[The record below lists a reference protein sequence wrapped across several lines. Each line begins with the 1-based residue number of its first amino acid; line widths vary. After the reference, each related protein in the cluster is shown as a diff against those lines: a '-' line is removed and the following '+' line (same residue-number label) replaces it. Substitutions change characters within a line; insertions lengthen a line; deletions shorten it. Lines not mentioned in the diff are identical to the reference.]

1 LFVAL
6 YAIIS
11 ALLSCSWAPLC
22 FCQITHQYQ
31 SQQHSACFS
40 LFGIFWSDMAF
51 STSCLAFY
59 VHLDVAALIHRR
71 TVYVYRFLS
80 VGPTYRAMGKV
91 VACTIFTSN
100 ISL

>member
-1 LFVAL
+1 MSTAMFLPN
-6 YAIIS
+6 YSSIS
-11 ALLSCSWAPLC
+11 KPA
-22 FCQITHQYQ
+22 T
-31 SQQHSACFS
+31 FS
-40 LFGIFWSDMAF
+40 LFQLVWHFLKRYGIFYKLFGILCS
-51 STSCLAFY
+51 
-59 VHLDVAALIHRR
+59 LDVAALIHRR